1 MNYHENL
8 EDLQNHQSIGHTC
21 KVDHLCSTLLHL
33 LLLYV
38 LPPEGLYLKSRQGQ
52 QNATCPWAG
61 SCPTGRWCYRGCY
74 WAVDKIGIRTTDEGI
89 ISVSHWGLPRW
100 LSGKEFA
107 CQCRRHRR
115 LGFDTWVGEI
125 PLRRTQQ
132 PPPVPGKSHRHW
144 SLVGYSLRGYRVRH
158 DLATEHTHVHQH
170 YIYWL
175 C

>member
-1 MNYHENL
+1 MPHAPGL
-8 EDLQNHQSIGHTC
+8 GP
-21 KVDHLCSTLLHL
+21 
-33 LLLYV
+33 V
-38 LPPEGLYLKSRQGQ
+38 LPGVDATEDVTGQ
-52 QNATCPWAG
+52 L
-61 SCPTGRWCYRGCY
+61 
-74 WAVDKIGIRTTDEGI
+74 KIGIRTTDEGI

-170 YIYWL
+170 YIY
-175 C
+175 